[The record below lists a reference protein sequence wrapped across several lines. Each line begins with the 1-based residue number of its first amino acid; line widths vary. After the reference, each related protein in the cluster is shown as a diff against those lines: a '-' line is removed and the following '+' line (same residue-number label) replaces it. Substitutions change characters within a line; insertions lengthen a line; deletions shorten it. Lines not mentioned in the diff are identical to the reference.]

1 MSHGYELGESAGL
14 FGELRRSDDVVADIG
29 ALRRRFAEDG
39 YLYLPGFFERDEIN
53 EVRRRVV
60 EVLAEKGLLDPAHP
74 MIDAVKKQD
83 ADMSFLANP
92 VLAMDFMTSIAKNN
106 LPMQR
111 LLYSGKIIRFFQGFF
126 GEDVRH
132 FDFTWVRTMG
142 KGFGT
147 EPHCD
152 IVYMG
157 RGSSR
162 VCTLWAPYID
172 ISYEIG
178 GLMVLEGSHHQANTL
193 KNYLSRDVDNYCEN
207 RPEAEKIKS
216 GEIPWTWG
224 GVLSNNPQ
232 SLREHLGGRWLSAE
246 YRQGDVLIFGIKTV
260 HASLD
265 NQTPFFRLSS
275 DSRYQPASEPA
286 DERWIGENPVG
297 HGREAKRPMIC

>member
-1 MSHGYELGESAGL
+1 
-14 FGELRRSDDVVADIG
+14 
-29 ALRRRFAEDG
+29 
-39 YLYLPGFFERDEIN
+39 
-53 EVRRRVV
+53 
-60 EVLAEKGLLDPAHP
+60 
-74 MIDAVKKQD
+74 
-83 ADMSFLANP
+83 
-92 VLAMDFMTSIAKNN
+92 
-106 LPMQR
+106 
-111 LLYSGKIIRFFQGFF
+111 
-126 GEDVRH
+126 
-132 FDFTWVRTMG
+132 
-142 KGFGT
+142 
-147 EPHCD
+147 
-152 IVYMG
+152 
-157 RGSSR
+157 
-162 VCTLWAPYID
+162 
-172 ISYEIG
+172 
-178 GLMVLEGSHHQANTL
+178 MVLEGSHHQANTL